1 MMISKMRIIVAAVLV
16 SVGLGVAVAA
26 PVAYAAPADEV
37 QKGVDL
43 ASGGGSSKTAEPGD
57 IIETIVRVMLF
68 VIGAISVI
76 MIIVGGIR
84 YTISQGDSGKLTTA
98 KHTIMYSIV
107 GLLVAI
113 FAYAIVSFIV
123 DRFV

>member
-1 MMISKMRIIVAAVLV
+1 MISKMRIIVAAVLV